1 MKRKIKLFLGALVF
15 WFLIFLGWEW
25 WKSYP
30 RFIPVIPFQNASL
43 ESKVDSILLNSLKDQ
58 ILPGITAAVVKDGKI
73 IYLKAFGFANLQS
86 RDSLKI
92 DSKIQIG
99 SVSKLFTA
107 LGIATYAHQNQ
118 ITVSQPIYNLNR
130 FSNLGLNPNLSFKK
144 LLHQSAKPKNQ
155 SVFERV
161 WKTLQSQDLE
171 GFGEENLK
179 LIQQDQPESLAQ
191 DQEDFLNLGGHLLSV
206 ASGKSFETLIQ
217 ESIFSLSGM
226 ESTQF
231 VNSWPADS
239 HSTIGYKRTFLWKRL
254 QPKSLRFSKFPSP
267 STGMIT
273 TPQDMSHALVHLIRS
288 ELGYFQTALAWLSTD
303 QDLPLGFESYSIQ
316 NETYIGH
323 VGGKAGFSTLLIY
336 SEEKENGLFLHFNLE
351 DTPQKSL
358 GIASRILTI
367 IDSSKE

>member
-1 MKRKIKLFLGALVF
+1 MF

-30 RFIPVIPFQNASL
+30 RFIPVIPIQNNSQ
-43 ESKVDSILLNSLKDQ
+43 ESKIDSILLNSLKDQ

-161 WKTLQSQDLE
+161 WKTLQSQDLA

-179 LIQQDQPESLAQ
+179 FIQQNQPDSLAQ
-191 DQEDFLNLGGHLLSV
+191 DQEDFLNLGGYLLSL
-206 ASGKSFETLIQ
+206 AWGKSFEALMQ

-231 VNSWPADS
+231 VNTWPAGS
-239 HSTIGYKRTFLWKRL
+239 NSTIGYKRTFLWKRL
-254 QPKSLRFSKFPSP
+254 QPKSLRFSKYPSP
-267 STGMIT
+267 STGLIT
-273 TPQDMSHALVHLIRS
+273 TTQDMSHALVHLIRN
-288 ELGYFQTALAWLSTD
+288 ELGYFQTSLAWLSTD

-316 NETYIGH
+316 KETYIGH
-323 VGGKAGFSTLLIY
+323 VGGKAGFSSALIY
-336 SEEKENGLFLHFNLE
+336 SEEKEDGIFLHFNLE
-351 DTPQKSL
+351 DPSNKNL
-358 GIASRILTI
+358 EIASTILTI
-367 IDSSKE
+367 ISSSED